1 MGIYSDVLLT
11 VDFDRT
17 LTGPDSTVPPRNLE
31 AIRYFMENGGAFT
44 VNTGRG
50 IPMSARNIFGK
61 VPVNAPLLLY
71 NGSADYDTETGELT
85 RIAPIPLDPAEVLT
99 DIQEHFPLLHVE
111 VQSTVGHHLLRE
123 NPGWESYCDNN
134 RCDWSYITPDT
145 VPQPFIKF
153 AVYGEFRQ
161 NTVASMYETTPWEA
175 KLFDELT
182 EYIQT
187 RYGHA
192 VDTFRACARI
202 LDIHAKGTG
211 KLNAA
216 RGLQK
221 KLGKKYLVCVGDADN
236 DLGMLRGADAAYCP
250 SDADIAHLFENVCPC
265 GEGAVADVILEKIPS
280 FLKKQK

>member
-17 LTGPDSTVPPRNLE
+17 LTGPDSAVPVRNIE
-31 AIRYFMENGGAFT
+31 AIRYFMENGGTFT
-44 VNTGRG
+44 VNTGRS
-50 IPMSARNIFGK
+50 IPMSANNIIGK

-71 NGSADYDTETGELT
+71 NGSADYDTLTGQLT
-85 RIAPIPLDPAEVLT
+85 RFSPIPLDPAEVLT
-99 DIQEHFPLLHVE
+99 DIQCRFPSLNVE
-111 VQSTVGHHLLRE
+111 VQSAVGHHMLMK
-123 NPGWESYCDNN
+123 NPGWESYCTNN
-134 RCDWSYITPDT
+134 HCVWSYIAPDT
-145 VPQPFIKF
+145 VPEPFVKF
-153 AVYGEFRQ
+153 ALNGEFRQ
-161 NTVASMYETTPWEA
+161 NTVASMYEATPEEIQLFEEA
-175 KLFDELT
+175 T

-202 LDIHAKGTG
+202 LDVHAKGCG

-216 RGLQK
+216 RTLQK
-221 KLGKKYLVCVGDADN
+221 KLGKKYLVCVGDAEN
-236 DLGMLRGADAAYCP
+236 DLTMLRGADAAYCP

-265 GEGAVADVILEKIPS
+265 GEGAVAEVIWEKIPS